1 MQDQQFNGVVLEDKW
16 GKTYLCSSCLLA
28 RADLGDDC
36 IPDVRDR
43 EFGRYFLQDLEPSG
57 NLRQLWI
64 DMYQHAKPWVH
75 DLSKFN
81 DFQLRDALLQMF
93 ALDEMRIW
101 QLSDGWGQPPK
112 GNGIGDGGLVPASG
126 SSAGPAPVAKTAKPK
141 GGGVATDAPVAAK
154 AASHEAKSPPAA
166 KTPASSPQ
174 SLEDC
179 EALLKK
185 AADDLAINGYVPKYS
200 DAELRTMAAA
210 GTVPND
216 RFLVRFSPSAES
228 VDKPIAHMRQ
238 SGRHP
243 LWMSTFD
250 MIERADTDP
259 ALIADVFGTE
269 YSPDKEYTLYIIDR
283 GENYQIDGSDTFVP
297 TFNNIASKLKNEFSG
312 DIEPEII
319 DNVMTPEYAED
330 FREHWSG
337 FTQDLKN
344 NGKKPWMC
352 YDTDEAE
359 NFAVKHI
366 DDVNEQEK
374 FVARQKILSEI
385 GAWDI
390 FTGDGLTER
399 YSKKGT
405 PGALEV
411 LEIQH
416 KPESFRELEAR
427 NSVKA
432 IKLSGK

>member
-1 MQDQQFNGVVLEDKW
+1 MQDRQYDGVVLEDKW
-16 GKTYLCSSCLLA
+16 GKTYLCSTCLFA
-28 RADLGDDC
+28 YADLGEDY
-36 IPDVRDR
+36 ITDVKDR
-43 EFGRYFLQDLEPSG
+43 EFGRYFLHDLEPSW
-57 NLRQLWI
+57 NLRQIWVE
-64 DMYQHAKPWVH
+64 MYQHAKPWVH

-81 DFQLRDALLQMF
+81 DFQLRDALLQIF
-93 ALDEMRIW
+93 ATDDMRIW
-101 QLSDGWGQPPK
+101 QLSEGWGQPPE
-112 GNGIGDGGLVPASG
+112 GNGIGEGGLAADT
-126 SSAGPAPVAKTAKPK
+126 SSNISPAPTARTAKP
-141 GGGVATDAPVAAK
+141 GGGAAAEETTTAK
-154 AASHEAKSPPAA
+154 AAMHETKSPSAKKPAN
-166 KTPASSPQ
+166 PPQ

-185 AADDLAINGYVPKYS
+185 AADELAANGYVPKYS
-200 DAELRTMAAA
+200 DAELRAMAAA
-210 GTVPND
+210 GTLPND
-216 RFLVRFSPSAES
+216 RFLVRFSPSADS
-228 VDKPIAHMRQ
+228 IDKPIGHMRP

-297 TFNNIASKLKNEFSG
+297 TFNNIASKLKNEFAG

-319 DNVMTPEYAED
+319 DKVMTPEYAEE
-330 FREHWSG
+330 FREHWSA
-337 FTQDLKN
+337 FTKDLEN
-344 NGKKPWMC
+344 NGNKSWMC

-359 NFAVKHI
+359 NFAVKHFT
-366 DDVNEQEK
+366 DVNEQEN

-432 IKLSGK
+432 IRLSGK